1 MGAMKSKSEQ
11 LEEYLLSEIRNRV
24 YKAGDKLPSETRL
37 QQKFGISRV
46 TIRNSLKKLTD
57 QGYIYSVKGCGW
69 FVSGSISERLY
80 QSPQND
86 ALKKI
91 GIVFPHK
98 IEFFKSLYTFL
109 QTECKSNGFQWEF
122 FFNTSIQSE
131 KNAFDFF
138 VKEKFDAVILS
149 PNREYFDNTY
159 KNFEILYRNKMPFI
173 MIGKPPNNIFCNAV
187 YYDDIAGCI
196 SLVRELYYRK
206 CKNII
211 HVTSL
216 YCDQEAVRERRE
228 GYIYGMKKF
237 YPNSPHL
244 ILNVNISN
252 FKQDFSGFIE
262 NFEGRLGIIL
272 HDNAEYPSIHAILQR
287 YAQEKDIVLVGFN
300 APPEMKGKEKIS
312 SIEHNI
318 SQLAQK
324 SVDLLS
330 YNFFNKTSSEEI
342 RHVVLK
348 PQIFIR

>member
-149 PNREYFDNTY
+149 PNRWQKKDRVAIRSRTAD
-159 KNFEILYRNKMPFI
+159 
-173 MIGKPPNNIFCNAV
+173 GKIYDRAASGNVCVYGGNAGAV
-187 YYDDIAGCI
+187 YRPLHFQFCRNVQKTDGQYARTHRLDRVRQGTARRGTGRHCEKVWNPHTDVRYQRRLFVLRHTFFGLRHFGNSRKRQRLRI
-196 SLVRELYYRK
+196 SG
-206 CKNII
+206 
-211 HVTSL
+211 T
-216 YCDQEAVRERRE
+216 QA
-228 GYIYGMKKF
+228 
-237 YPNSPHL
+237 
-244 ILNVNISN
+244 
-252 FKQDFSGFIE
+252 
-262 NFEGRLGIIL
+262 
-272 HDNAEYPSIHAILQR
+272 
-287 YAQEKDIVLVGFN
+287 
-300 APPEMKGKEKIS
+300 
-312 SIEHNI
+312 
-318 SQLAQK
+318 
-324 SVDLLS
+324 
-330 YNFFNKTSSEEI
+330 
-342 RHVVLK
+342 
-348 PQIFIR
+348 

>member
-109 QTECKSNGFQWEF
+109 QTECKSNGFQGEF

-173 MIGKPPNNIFCNAV
+173 MIGKPPNNIFATR
-187 YYDDIAGCI
+187 I
-196 SLVRELYYRK
+196 L
-206 CKNII
+206 
-211 HVTSL
+211 
-216 YCDQEAVRERRE
+216 RR
-228 GYIYGMKKF
+228 
-237 YPNSPHL
+237 
-244 ILNVNISN
+244 
-252 FKQDFSGFIE
+252 
-262 NFEGRLGIIL
+262 
-272 HDNAEYPSIHAILQR
+272 ILQG
-287 YAQEKDIVLVGFN
+287 VF
-300 APPEMKGKEKIS
+300 
-312 SIEHNI
+312 
-318 SQLAQK
+318 
-324 SVDLLS
+324 LS
-330 YNFFNKTSSEEI
+330 
-342 RHVVLK
+342 
-348 PQIFIR
+348 